1 MLTYLKGLL
10 ASSANN
16 KNVEVVL
23 PPSGSIAAAINEDP
37 KVRKQNLKNR
47 ITEIKTQQK
56 NLQKELAAA
65 QKELTKVSSGS
76 NNNKTGSNLKTNKK
90 TTTTNNKTKSGSRR

>member
-76 NNNKTGSNLKTNKK
+76 NNKTGSNLKTNKK